1 MTSFADAM
9 PRGFRRQV
17 SSKAKTSVQGGRS
30 VQQSAELRRVI
41 SLPRRDMAVYDAAFA
56 AALSKEL
63 RKPGSTFE
71 LRVGQAPMLVE
82 AVEAGGLLGGLDVG
96 LGKSV
101 CAPLFGKVLD
111 VAPVVLLVPPQ
122 MKAELQQRVLPWLRR
137 EIDFVP
143 PIVVSYSELSTAGK
157 DDILERIQPKAIVAD
172 EIHALRHKTAA
183 RTKRFLRYFDAH
195 PETILIALSGT
206 LMRRSLLDFHHIAIL
221 THKGWRCPLTR
232 QWKEAKDWAAA
243 LDPQVRPEERLR
255 PGALND
261 LCRPG
266 EEPKDGLRRR
276 LADTDGV
283 ILGGSEGVGASLRYV
298 VSGASEISVPTTIDR
313 ALKTL
318 RKDWTLPGG
327 GDVVDALDFH
337 RRARELAQGFYYVWD
352 WGGRK
357 PDDKWLE
364 ARAEW
369 RSAVAAI
376 TKLNRPGLDSEL
388 LVRNAVRR
396 DDRLLLPKGKLTE
409 ALLLA
414 WKAWQPVMGT
424 AEPETKPVWLDD
436 FFAQRLF
443 AWGLERRN
451 EDGCLI
457 WIDSRAM
464 MEKMQDLLGGR
475 HDHMFAFGP
484 GERASQ
490 VLVDLASKEPGPDV
504 VFLSSASH
512 GTGKNLQRWSR
523 MLVPLPW
530 PSGADWTQR
539 IARAHRPGQLADE
552 VVVDVWAHTLELR
565 EALKG
570 AKEQSEKE
578 ITGAAQKMLQG
589 TWEGWPA

>member
-9 PRGFRRQV
+9 PRGFGRPMGTG
-17 SSKAKTSVQGGRS
+17 KAKQTGAQGGRS

-63 RKPGSTFE
+63 RRPGSTFE
-71 LRVGQAPMLVE
+71 LRVKQAPMLVE
-82 AVEAGGLLGGLDVG
+82 AVEAGGMLGGIDVG
-96 LGKSV
+96 EGKSV
-101 CAPLFGKVLD
+101 VAPLFGKVLD

-122 MKAELQQRVLPWLRR
+122 MKVELQQRVLPWLRR

-143 PIVVSYSELSTAGK
+143 PIIVSYSELSTAGK
-157 DDILERIQPKAIVAD
+157 DNILERIGPKAIVCD
-172 EIHALRHKTAA
+172 EAHNLRHRTAA

-206 LMRRSLLDFHHIAIL
+206 LHRKSLLDLWHIVQL

-298 VSGASEISVPTTIDR
+298 VSAPPLPSTIDK

-357 PDDKWLE
+357 PDDRWLE

-414 WKAWQPVMGT
+414 WKAWQPVMGK

-443 AWGLERRN
+443 TWGLERRD

-464 MEKMQDLLGGR
+464 MERVQDLLGGR
-475 HDHMFAFGP
+475 HDRMFAFGP

-490 VLVDLASKEPGPDV
+490 ALVDLAMKEPGPDV
-504 VFLSSASH
+504 VFLSASSH

-552 VVVDVWAHTLELR
+552 VVVDVWAHTQELR